1 MKGKREQQIEDL
13 CIASMLSAVITLVIL
28 AVGHDDIPIWKC
40 IIGGCLMYFAMMQ
53 VIFNLTEIFLRTKG
67 EPRP

>member
-1 MKGKREQQIEDL
+1 MRATREQQIEDL
-13 CIASMLSAVITLVIL
+13 CIASMLSAVITLAIL
-28 AVGHDDIPIWKC
+28 AIGHDDIPVWKC

-53 VIFNLTEIFLRTKG
+53 VIFNLTEIFIRTKG